1 MSAIVKASRPLA
13 LCPRHSQASCVWLR
27 KLHVP
32 YRRVG
37 LASSSSA
44 ICTDCSFRSAFETLD
59 RDGDGKLT
67 EMEVYRLL
75 VYYKALQQQPAPP
88 SPTPVIKQPTWDLHL
103 LTSIQQASQ
112 EERPIHHTLA
122 TYIAAKLMGRQQK
135 QRPLLSDLVWSAA
148 GMGVGTLLLGYM
160 AMHVKHWP
168 VVGRWHQQGLN
179 LVLGSFGTVMIL
191 LFGRP
196 EADAVRIWPLLAGQ
210 LGATAIAVSV
220 LQLMG
225 ASVQSRAVAMAATMV
240 YMLWTDCIHP
250 PGGEWEIHLRVA

>member
-1 MSAIVKASRPLA
+1 
-13 LCPRHSQASCVWLR
+13 
-27 KLHVP
+27 
-32 YRRVG
+32 
-37 LASSSSA
+37 
-44 ICTDCSFRSAFETLD
+44 
-59 RDGDGKLT
+59 
-67 EMEVYRLL
+67 
-75 VYYKALQQQPAPP
+75 
-88 SPTPVIKQPTWDLHL
+88 
-103 LTSIQQASQ
+103 
-112 EERPIHHTLA
+112 
-122 TYIAAKLMGRQQK
+122 MGRQQK

-168 VVGRWHQQGLN
+168 VVGRWHQQVMQHTCEWLSHMSDQRCTFSVAHTCVQVEAINSEATHTNRDICPWHRGLTNKVCSASIGVWRQMPVCSTPGKTMHLSNAVELDASLHTSVAPAQIVAHEGVLVCYMLQGLN